1 MPTYEYA
8 CSACGHKFEEFQSIT
23 AKPIKKCP
31 VCKKNK
37 VNRLVSAGAGFIFKG
52 SGFYITDSRSQQ
64 YKDSAK
70 GDTAP
75 KPEVAKT
82 ETTAKADGTKSETPA
97 ATPKAETKVEAKAQS
112 KPEPRPSKSAAKKS
126 TKS

>member
-8 CSACGHKFEEFQSIT
+8 CTACGHRFEEFQSIT

-37 VNRLVSAGAGFIFKG
+37 VNRLISAGAGFIFKG
-52 SGFYITDSRSQQ
+52 SGFYITDYRSQQ

-75 KPEVAKT
+75 KPETAKP
-82 ETTAKADGTKSETPA
+82 ETTAKAGGAKTKTETPA
-97 ATPKAETKVEAKAQS
+97 PAPKVEPKAEPKPEAKPAA
-112 KPEPRPSKSAAKKS
+112 SKSAAKKS